1 MRLPKSK
8 LGLAALF
15 FLVFVVGCF
24 AGLMASSYL
33 YYRHVFSKAVDENAV
48 DLRWEIMT
56 LSRLRLGEIDAVID
70 DLEMR
75 IDGNIR
81 SVALTPNIPRT
92 DYGYEALKAAK
103 TYRDI
108 YPSGS
113 ERAFQ
118 VNDALKDI
126 PKIET
131 FECET
136 PLCRLVK
143 TKAATKKDNSQ

>member
-8 LGLAALF
+8 LGIAVLL

-24 AGLMASSYL
+24 VGLMTSSYL

-48 DLRWEIMT
+48 DLGWEIT
-56 LSRLRLGEIDAVID
+56 TVSRLRLGEIDAVINN
-70 DLEMR
+70 LEMR
-75 IDGNIR
+75 VDGNIR

-92 DYGYEALKAAK
+92 DYRYEVLKAAK

-108 YPSGS
+108 YPSRS
-113 ERAFQ
+113 EIAFQ

-136 PLCRLVK
+136 SLYRLVK
-143 TKAATKKDNSQ
+143 HTKEKEVE

>member
-1 MRLPKSK
+1 MRLPRSK
-8 LGLAALF
+8 LGLAVLF

-24 AGLMASSYL
+24 VGLMTSSYL

-48 DLRWEIMT
+48 DLKREIT
-56 LSRLRLGEIDAVID
+56 ILSQLRLGEIDAVID

-75 IDGNIR
+75 VDGNIR

-92 DYGYEALKAAK
+92 DYRYKVLKAAK

-108 YPSGS
+108 YSSKS
-113 ERAFQ
+113 ERASQ
-118 VNDALKDI
+118 VTGVLKDI

-143 TKAATKKDNSQ
+143 HAKEKEVE

>member
-8 LGLAALF
+8 HGPAVLL

-24 AGLMASSYL
+24 AGLMTSSYL

-48 DLRWEIMT
+48 DLKWEIT
-56 LSRLRLGEIDAVID
+56 TVSRLRLGEIDSIIN
-70 DLEMR
+70 DLEIR

-81 SVALTPNIPRT
+81 SVTLTPNIPRT
-92 DYGYEALKAAK
+92 DYRYEVLKAAK
-103 TYRDI
+103 TYREI
-108 YPSGS
+108 YPSRS
-113 ERAFQ
+113 EIAFQ

-136 PLCRLVK
+136 SLYRLVK
-143 TKAATKKDNSQ
+143 YTKEKEVE

>member
-8 LGLAALF
+8 LGLAVIL
-15 FLVFVVGCF
+15 FLVFVVGSF
-24 AGLMASSYL
+24 VGLMASSYL

-48 DLRWEIMT
+48 DLGWEINT
-56 LSRLRLGEIDAVID
+56 VSRLRLGEIDAVIN

-75 IDGNIR
+75 VDGNIR
-81 SVALTPNIPRT
+81 SVALTPNIPVT
-92 DYGYEALKAAK
+92 DYRYEVLKAAK

-108 YPSGS
+108 YPSRS
-113 ERAFQ
+113 KRAFQ

-131 FECET
+131 FECES

-143 TKAATKKDNSQ
+143 HTKDKEVE

>member
-8 LGLAALF
+8 LGLAVLL

-24 AGLMASSYL
+24 VGLMTSSYL

-48 DLRWEIMT
+48 DLGWEITT
-56 LSRLRLGEIDAVID
+56 LSRLRLGEIDAVIN
-70 DLEMR
+70 DLEMMV
-75 IDGNIR
+75 DGNIR
-81 SVALTPNIPRT
+81 SVALTPHIPRT
-92 DYGYEALKAAK
+92 DYRYKMLKAAK

-108 YPSGS
+108 YPSRS

-131 FECET
+131 FECENS
-136 PLCRLVK
+136 LCRLVK
-143 TKAATKKDNSQ
+143 HAEEKGVK

>member
-1 MRLPKSK
+1 MRLPRSK
-8 LGLAALF
+8 FGLAVLF

-24 AGLMASSYL
+24 AGLMTSSYL

-70 DLEMR
+70 DMEMR
-75 IDGNIR
+75 VDGNIR

-92 DYGYEALKAAK
+92 DYRYEALKAAK

-108 YPSGS
+108 HPSQS
-113 ERAFQ
+113 KRAFQ

-136 PLCRLVK
+136 PLCRLVEHAREK
-143 TKAATKKDNSQ
+143 EVE

>member
-8 LGLAALF
+8 LGLAVIL
-15 FLVFVVGCF
+15 FLVFVVGSF
-24 AGLMASSYL
+24 VGLMTSSYL
-33 YYRHVFSKAVDENAV
+33 YYRHVFSKNMVDRNAV
-48 DLRWEIMT
+48 DLGWEINT
-56 LSRLRLGEIDAVID
+56 VSRLRLGEIDAVIN

-75 IDGNIR
+75 VDGNIR
-81 SVALTPNIPRT
+81 SVALTPNIPGT
-92 DYGYEALKAAK
+92 DYRYEVLKAAK

-108 YPSGS
+108 FPSRS

-131 FECET
+131 FECESS
-136 PLCRLVK
+136 LCRLVK
-143 TKAATKKDNSQ
+143 HTKDKEVE

>member
-8 LGLAALF
+8 LGLAVLLF
-15 FLVFVVGCF
+15 LIFVVGCF
-24 AGLMASSYL
+24 VGLMTSSYL
-33 YYRHVFSKAVDENAV
+33 YYRHVFSKVVDENAV
-48 DLRWEIMT
+48 DLSWEIT
-56 LSRLRLGEIDAVID
+56 TVSRLRLGEIDAVIN

-75 IDGNIR
+75 VDGNIR

-92 DYGYEALKAAK
+92 DYRYEVLKAAK

-108 YPSGS
+108 YPSRS

-118 VNDALKDI
+118 VNDALKGI

-136 PLCRLVK
+136 SLYRLVK
-143 TKAATKKDNSQ
+143 HTKENEVE

>member
-1 MRLPKSK
+1 MRPTKSK
-8 LGLAALF
+8 LGLAILL

-24 AGLMASSYL
+24 AGLMTSSYL
-33 YYRHVFSKAVDENAV
+33 YYPHVFSTAVDENAV
-48 DLRWEIMT
+48 DLHWEIMT
-56 LSRLRLGEIDAVID
+56 VSRLRLGEIDTVID

-75 IDGNIR
+75 VDGNIR

-92 DYGYEALKAAK
+92 DYRYEVLKAAK

-108 YPSGS
+108 YPSRS
-113 ERAFQ
+113 ERASQ

-131 FECET
+131 FECENS
-136 PLCRLVK
+136 LCRLVK
-143 TKAATKKDNSQ
+143 HAKEKEVE